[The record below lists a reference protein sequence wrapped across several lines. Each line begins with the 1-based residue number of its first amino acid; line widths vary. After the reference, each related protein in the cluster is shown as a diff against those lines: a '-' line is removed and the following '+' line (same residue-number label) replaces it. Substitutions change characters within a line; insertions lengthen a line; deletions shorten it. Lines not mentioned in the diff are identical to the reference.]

1 MRAGR
6 QPGCG
11 VRHRSGS
18 PAWYQHVISGDMLRE
33 AASGARGARVRE
45 PAALG
50 SQLRTKVVAHQ

>member
-11 VRHRSGS
+11 VQHSSGS
-18 PAWYQHVISGDMLRE
+18 PGVRMLLVNNMLRA

-45 PAALG
+45 PAAFG